1 MIHVALICCLWLGLV
16 SSIYGMR
23 CMHEAKLW
31 CGACMRQGSGVVHA
45 CGKKVVWCG
54 YDMVMG
60 WLVVF
65 VDGVDF
71 IFFKLL
77 LSGC

>member
-1 MIHVALICCLWLGLV
+1 MWLLSAACGLGWCLVYMG
-16 SSIYGMR
+16 
-23 CMHEAKLW
+23 
-31 CGACMRQGSGVVHA
+31 CGTCMRQSYGVVHA

-65 VDGVDF
+65 VDGVDLF
-71 IFFKLL
+71 IFN
-77 LSGC
+77 CY